1 MKVRKDV
8 MEIESKYTTKII
20 IKIKPHY
27 LKILTNTKRYT
38 FTGNKEKW
46 DTPQITRLGK
56 KWNVYRGIH
65 IIKRNTNKCKYQMKW
80 TLFKKM

>member
-27 LKILTNTKRYT
+27 LKILTNTKR
-38 FTGNKEKW
+38 
-46 DTPQITRLGK
+46 
-56 KWNVYRGIH
+56 
-65 IIKRNTNKCKYQMKW
+65 
-80 TLFKKM
+80 